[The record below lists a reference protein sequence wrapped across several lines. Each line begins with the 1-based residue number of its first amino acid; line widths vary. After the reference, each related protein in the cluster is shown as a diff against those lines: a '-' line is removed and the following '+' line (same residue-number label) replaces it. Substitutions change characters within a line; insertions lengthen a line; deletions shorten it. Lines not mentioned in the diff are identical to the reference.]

1 MRAYN
6 RRFAKIARYRRLKGQ
21 LGRRND
27 SRSSLIPGF
36 SFSKSRGTFSVVK
49 NSGKWA
55 ILELKEGW
63 KTWFRS
69 VDMPTVEKTTAEK
82 RVSDIPHPEE
92 QTTRTESEPHLECVT
107 PGKES

>member
-21 LGRRND
+21 LGRTND

-36 SFSKSRGTFSVVK
+36 SFSKSRGTFSVLK

-69 VDMPTVEKTTAEK
+69 VDMPSMKNTSTEKGA
-82 RVSDIPHPEE
+82 SDFPNPEE
-92 QTTRTESEPHLECVT
+92 QTKRTESEPHLECVT